1 MTGAD
6 DSEIALSA
14 TRPSSAIPG
23 IAVIALAVALPAIT
37 YVGGLGFYSDDWAF
51 IHLLHSAPDQSSTGI
66 YRELAKLPNV
76 AVRPGQIVWYAVF
89 DGLKPGEIL
98 AVHVA
103 NHVVFALGGVI
114 PYLALRSLG
123 SLGGCA
129 FTIALIYAWAAC
141 RERCGEGASLHRT
154 AHLRSARR
162 RLALDRLAWRST
174 DLFRAAA
181 DQGFGGLQFCE
192 RDRSAA
198 LLKRRGWKSACVQRS
213 RWIVIAKGDET

>member
-51 IHLLHSAPDQSSTGI
+51 IHLLHSAPDQSFTGI

-76 AVRPGQIVWYAVF
+76 AVRPGQIVWYAIF
-89 DGLKPGEIL
+89 DGLNPGAIL
-98 AVHVA
+98 AVHIA

-114 PYLALRSLG
+114 L
-123 SLGGCA
+123 
-129 FTIALIYAWAAC
+129 
-141 RERCGEGASLHRT
+141 
-154 AHLRSARR
+154 
-162 RLALDRLAWRST
+162 
-174 DLFRAAA
+174 
-181 DQGFGGLQFCE
+181 
-192 RDRSAA
+192 
-198 LLKRRGWKSACVQRS
+198 
-213 RWIVIAKGDET
+213 